1 LALTKRGRILVAL
14 LVLLGVLSLPLLGGY
29 IYLRSIGLY
38 GGSDPGDRVEVTIA
52 KGAGVNEIGQALEDA
67 GVIESAFGFRLATFI
82 GEGSE
87 SIQAGTYQIPSGLN
101 ARDALTF
108 LVENPPEGPAVFEV
122 TFREGAWLV
131 DMAAALERDTG
142 ISSERF
148 VDAATSGEVGS
159 RYRPNGVDTLE
170 GLLFPSTYEISEKDT
185 AREVV
190 ELLAAQFEREANGID
205 LARRAGSVNLDP
217 YEAIIVA
224 SMIEAET
231 FLDEERPKVA
241 RVIYNR
247 LNEGMMLG
255 IDATVLYALGEHK
268 QTLTS
273 SDLDVDSPYNTRKVG
288 GLPPTPIGAPS
299 LASLEAALDPAEGDW
314 LYYVLADCDG
324 NHAFSTDYD
333 DFLADK
339 AAYQE
344 LEC

>member
-1 LALTKRGRILVAL
+1 MVAFV
-14 LVLLGVLSLPLLGGY
+14 VLIGLLSLPLLGGY
-29 IYLRSIGLY
+29 MYLRSIGLY
-38 GGSDPGDRVEVTIA
+38 GGSDPGQRVEVTIA
-52 KGAGVNEIGQALEDA
+52 KGASVNEIGQALEDA
-67 GVIESAFGFRLATFI
+67 GVIDSAFGFRLATFI
-82 GEGSE
+82 GEGWE
-87 SIQAGTYQIPSGLN
+87 KIQAGTYQVPSSLN

-131 DMAAALERDTG
+131 DLAAVLERDTG
-142 ISSERF
+142 KSSERF
-148 VDAATSGEVGS
+148 LDVATSGEVPS
-159 RYRPNGVDTLE
+159 RYRPKGIDTLE

-190 ELLAAQFEREANGID
+190 EMLAGQFEREADGID
-205 LARRAGSVNLDP
+205 LARRATSVNLKP

-231 FLDEERPKVA
+231 FRDEERAKVA

-273 SDLDVDSPYNTRKVG
+273 SDLDIDSPYNTRKVA
-288 GLPPTPIGAPS
+288 GLPPTPIGAPG

-324 NHAFSTDYD
+324 NHAFSTNYD

-344 LEC
+344 LDC